1 MPSPVMD
8 GPRSFLESN
17 VAERRLEDPMPGGLD
32 SRFASASSLFPSVTG
47 EQGNFPQDG

>member
-1 MPSPVMD
+1 MMH

-32 SRFASASSLFPSVTG
+32 SRLASVPSLFPSVTG
-47 EQGNFPQDG
+47 GQGNFPQDG